1 MTKITL
7 DDKEYDTA
15 NLTDEQN
22 QIVNILNVGTNSVA
36 MLDHMTQCVRAIQ
49 QMKTSEQHVW
59 FLHLFIYFLFL
70 GPANHLIAKHL
81 NAALQ
86 FPGLAMA
93 HTK

>member
-49 QMKTSEQHVW
+49 QMKTSELKKSLDGDSQEE
-59 FLHLFIYFLFL
+59 LDL
-70 GPANHLIAKHL
+70 
-81 NAALQ
+81 
-86 FPGLAMA
+86 
-93 HTK
+93 

>member
-22 QIVNILNVGTNSVA
+22 QIVNILNVGTNSVT

-49 QMKTSEQHVW
+49 QMKTSELKKSLDGDSQEE
-59 FLHLFIYFLFL
+59 LDL
-70 GPANHLIAKHL
+70 
-81 NAALQ
+81 
-86 FPGLAMA
+86 
-93 HTK
+93 

>member
-49 QMKTSEQHVW
+49 QMKTSE
-59 FLHLFIYFLFL
+59 LKKSL
-70 GPANHLIAKHL
+70 GGDSQEELDL
-81 NAALQ
+81 
-86 FPGLAMA
+86 
-93 HTK
+93 

>member
-36 MLDHMTQCVRAIQ
+36 ILDHVTQCVRAIQ
-49 QMKTSEQHVW
+49 QMKTSELKKSLENDSQEE
-59 FLHLFIYFLFL
+59 LDL
-70 GPANHLIAKHL
+70 
-81 NAALQ
+81 
-86 FPGLAMA
+86 
-93 HTK
+93 

>member
-49 QMKTSEQHVW
+49 QIKTSELKKSLDGDSQEE
-59 FLHLFIYFLFL
+59 LDL
-70 GPANHLIAKHL
+70 
-81 NAALQ
+81 
-86 FPGLAMA
+86 
-93 HTK
+93 

>member
-1 MTKITL
+1 MTKLTL

-49 QMKTSEQHVW
+49 QMKTSELKKSLDGDSQEE
-59 FLHLFIYFLFL
+59 LDL
-70 GPANHLIAKHL
+70 
-81 NAALQ
+81 
-86 FPGLAMA
+86 
-93 HTK
+93 

>member
-36 MLDHMTQCVRAIQ
+36 ILDHVTQCVRAIQ
-49 QMKTSEQHVW
+49 QIKTSELKKSLENDSQEE
-59 FLHLFIYFLFL
+59 LDL
-70 GPANHLIAKHL
+70 
-81 NAALQ
+81 
-86 FPGLAMA
+86 
-93 HTK
+93 

>member
-1 MTKITL
+1 MTNVFL

-49 QMKTSEQHVW
+49 QMKTSELKKSLDGDSQEE
-59 FLHLFIYFLFL
+59 LDL
-70 GPANHLIAKHL
+70 
-81 NAALQ
+81 
-86 FPGLAMA
+86 
-93 HTK
+93 

>member
-36 MLDHMTQCVRAIQ
+36 ILDHVTQCVRAIQ
-49 QMKTSEQHVW
+49 QMKTSELKKSLEDDSQEE
-59 FLHLFIYFLFL
+59 LDL
-70 GPANHLIAKHL
+70 
-81 NAALQ
+81 
-86 FPGLAMA
+86 
-93 HTK
+93 